1 MGLKWPDGFE
11 RTDPTDRRPYPHN
24 FRVDTTEAFENILT
38 EVNRM
43 NGVTAVRVD
52 TAVDHPPENPNKPPA
67 EANPTDPGVVV
78 RFNRNGGQYIV
89 PCDRWSSLRDNAQ
102 AIARYIEAKRA
113 LNRYG
118 VETLE
123 SEFGVQ
129 KKRVD

>member
-1 MGLKWPDGFE
+1 MVINWPDQYD
-11 RTDPTDRRPYPHN
+11 RTASKDRRSYPHN
-24 FRVDTTEAFENILT
+24 FRVGTTEAFKNILT

-43 NGVTAVRVD
+43 SGVTAVRID
-52 TAVDHPPENPNKPPA
+52 TAVDHQSEQPNIPQEGSNPD
-67 EANPTDPGVVV
+67 DPGVVV
-78 RFNRNGGQYIV
+78 RFNRNGEQYIV

-113 LNRYG
+113 LDRYG

-129 KKRVD
+129 KARVD